1 MKRSLVMGATWAG
14 RSLRVLVTSA
24 MLSAVLIVTNVG
36 ISPSGAVAAMSAWHD
51 GATNVFYTTSGAGT
65 GLPNGAEIFAIA
77 VSGTKVT
84 TRDIGPTHGGDCGSL
99 ALSPQRKL
107 YSMCGPLFGAQQLA
121 TIDQKTG
128 RAHLFGVRVP
138 GLAVMAM
145 AFGRNGTLYAVGDC
159 NPAPATF
166 ECTPGPATYN
176 SLYKVDKRTGT
187 FTRIGSTGAPQFFM
201 DLTFDSHG
209 NMLGVTTTL
218 NPSAVPAILYRI
230 NPATGKATK
239 LFNLV
244 GSNSVMGLAFGR
256 DGKLYATDNPQNSG
270 LYLINTKTGFETAIA
285 ALPFGFSSDLV
296 LMNPG
301 G

>member
-1 MKRSLVMGATWAG
+1 MKRSLTMNATSAG

-24 MLSAVLIVTNVG
+24 MLFAVLTVTIVV
-36 ISPSGAVAAMSAWHD
+36 ISPSEALAAKSVRHGARRL
-51 GATNVFYTTSGAGT
+51 FYTTSGAGT

-77 VSGTKVT
+77 VSGAKVT

-99 ALSPQRKL
+99 ALSPHGTL

-128 RAHLFGVRVP
+128 RAHLFGVPVP

-145 AFGRNGTLYAVGDC
+145 AFGPDGTLYAVGDC
-159 NPAPATF
+159 NPDPTTF
-166 ECTPGPATYN
+166 ECTPGSDPTYN
-176 SLYKVDKRTGT
+176 SLYKVDLRTGA

-201 DLTFDSHG
+201 DLTFDRNG
-209 NMLGVTTTL
+209 NMLGVTTTV
-218 NPSAVPAILYRI
+218 NPSGVPAILYRI
-230 NPATGKATK
+230 DPTTGKATE

-244 GSNSVMGLAFGR
+244 GSNFVMGLAFGR
-256 DGKLYATDNPQNSG
+256 DGKLYATDNFPNSG
-270 LYLINTKTGFETAIA
+270 LYRIDTKTGFETAIA

-296 LMNPG
+296 LMD
-301 G
+301 